1 MRALRLFLALLLL
14 LGAVATP
21 LASREALAQSE
32 QVVVVRPVSVTEA
45 ALSSC
50 AGGAVIGYLL
60 VFASGVG
67 SANGTAL
74 LFCGLS
80 AAATVTSAATS
91 AIWRGTTSWLP

>member
-1 MRALRLFLALLLL
+1 MRRARIILALLLA
-14 LGAVATP
+14 LGVLVSP
-21 LASREALAQSE
+21 LGGRAALAQTD
-32 QVVVVRPVSVTEA
+32 QVVVVRPVSLTEA

-67 SANGTAL
+67 SANGTAA

-80 AAATVTSAATS
+80 AAATVASAATS
-91 AIWRGTTSWLP
+91 AVWRGATSWLP